1 MVSIMDYMQK
11 DMNVSYMTNGAKM
24 YQTSNSFLVDY
35 LATAGSIRYVREK
48 MHISLFEKAYAE
60 DKRGALRLL
69 FFIHDIREGLGER
82 QHFRL
87 VLQHLATIDEK
98 VLLKNIHLV
107 PTFGR
112 WDDLFGLIK
121 TSEQVTQA
129 VLHLITKQLQEDFTQ
144 KGEST
149 ANVHS
154 AFLMCFYRF
163 SAVLDAFDF
172 FNVTIIPK
180 KMKTMPITCVVV
192 GRKPVKIVSNKMATP
207 GSKNTKAEISRVGK

>member
-69 FFIHDIREGLGER
+69 FFIRDIREGLGER
-82 QHFRL
+82 RHFRL
-87 VLQHLATIDEK
+87 VLQYLVTIDEE

-107 PTFGR
+107 PT
-112 WDDLFGLIK
+112 FGLIK

-154 AFLMCFYRF
+154 AFFDVFLQIF
-163 SAVLDAFDF
+163 SR
-172 FNVTIIPK
+172 IR
-180 KMKTMPITCVVV
+180 CV
-192 GRKPVKIVSNKMATP
+192 
-207 GSKNTKAEISRVGK
+207 

>member
-82 QHFRL
+82 RHFRL

-154 AFLMCFYRF
+154 AFFDVFLQIF
-163 SAVLDAFDF
+163 SR
-172 FNVTIIPK
+172 IRCI
-180 KMKTMPITCVVV
+180 
-192 GRKPVKIVSNKMATP
+192 
-207 GSKNTKAEISRVGK
+207 